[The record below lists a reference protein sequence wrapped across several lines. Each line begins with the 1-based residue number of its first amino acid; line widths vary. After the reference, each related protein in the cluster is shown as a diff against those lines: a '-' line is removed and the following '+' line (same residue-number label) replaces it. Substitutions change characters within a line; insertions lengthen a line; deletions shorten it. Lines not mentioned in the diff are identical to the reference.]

1 MSVRAVIGFG
11 SNLGDG
17 RRLVVSAWSRLAAQD
32 KVIPIQLSS
41 LYASEAVGMV
51 SRYSFTNAVGLVET
65 DCSPTELLHL
75 LLAIEEEHGR
85 RRDGDAVGYQDR
97 SLDLDLL
104 YFGEI
109 VTSSPELTLPHP
121 HIAARLFVLA
131 PLAEIAP
138 GLQDPR
144 TGLTVREMAR
154 QLVMRIEQGIV
165 PPQPI
170 VRIEQVP
177 QAALESENQGDATVQ
192 PSGKNIVDIGS
203 NVKRA

>member
-17 RRLVVSAWSRLAAQD
+17 RQLVVSAWSRLAAQD

-51 SRYSFTNAVGLVET
+51 SRYSFTNAVGMVET
-65 DCSPTELLHL
+65 DYSPTELLHL

-85 RRDGDAVGYQDR
+85 RRDEDAIVYQDR

-104 YFGEI
+104 YFGET
-109 VTSSPELTLPHP
+109 VTSTAELTLPHP

-138 GLQDPR
+138 DLQDPQ

-154 QLVMRIEQGIV
+154 QLVVRIERGIV

-170 VRIEQVP
+170 LRIE
-177 QAALESENQGDATVQ
+177 
-192 PSGKNIVDIGS
+192 
-203 NVKRA
+203 

>member
-17 RRLVVSAWSRLAAQD
+17 RRLVSSAWSRLAAHD
-32 KVIPIQLSS
+32 KVIPLQLSS
-41 LYASEAVGMV
+41 LYASQAVGMV

-65 DCSPTELLHL
+65 NCSPTELLHL
-75 LLAIEEEHGR
+75 LLAIEKEHGR
-85 RRDGDAVGYQDR
+85 RRDGDAAGYQDR

-104 YFGEI
+104 YFGET
-109 VTSSPELTLPHP
+109 VTSTAELTLPHP

-138 GLQDPR
+138 DLHDPQ
-144 TGLTVREMAR
+144 TGLTVREMAH
-154 QLVMRIEQGIV
+154 QLVLRIEQGNA

-170 VRIEQVP
+170 LRIEQ
-177 QAALESENQGDATVQ
+177 AAGCACIGK
-192 PSGKNIVDIGS
+192 SGRRDREAV
-203 NVKRA
+203 R